1 MVWSSDALR
10 RCPLSELFHERP
22 YLEEEG
28 ATDCLRGT
36 RGTGGGDSGRTG
48 GWDSGRTGRL
58 DSGRTGGGGG
68 GEVDGSKVHWRIW
81 HPLQT
86 LDIWH
91 PVLTSLGNM
100 ASPNDSGGVGGE

>member
-1 MVWSSDALR
+1 MGGQV
-10 RCPLSELFHERP
+10 
-22 YLEEEG
+22 G
-28 ATDCLRGT
+28 GT
-36 RGTGGGDSGRTG
+36 VGGQVGWTVG
-48 GWDSGRTGRL
+48 GQV
-58 DSGRTGGGGG
+58 GGGG